1 MVDFETGC
9 LQNREAWLR
18 LLAAYAES
26 EEKLAL
32 DRKSQLPAA
41 KSPAVLSPP
50 DAESLTETATAENAE
65 SDDPS
70 TGWVARV
77 SQLEGVEMIELSPLH
92 GRVIALGYLKFQL
105 VDRQVGLRYRLT
117 SEGRRVLT
125 AAEREAVRAA

>member
-32 DRKSQLPAA
+32 DRKSHLPTT
-41 KSPAVLSPP
+41 KSPVALSPSNA
-50 DAESLTETATAENAE
+50 DSLTEPAMAENAE
-65 SDDPS
+65 ADDSS

-77 SQLEGVEMIELSPLH
+77 SQLEGVEMVELSPLH

-125 AAEREAVRAA
+125 AAERESVRAA